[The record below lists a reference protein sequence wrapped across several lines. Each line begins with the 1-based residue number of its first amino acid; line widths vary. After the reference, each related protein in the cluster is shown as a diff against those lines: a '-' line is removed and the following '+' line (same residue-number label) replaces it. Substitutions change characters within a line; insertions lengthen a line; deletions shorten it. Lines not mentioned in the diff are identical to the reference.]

1 MNRKTALL
9 DRVISGLMKLN
20 PANKERQNV
29 IAFFQ
34 SCYGG
39 RVRDYDFDGA
49 MASIT
54 KLSQEEHEALA
65 EYVVASC

>member
-1 MNRKTALL
+1 MNSKSNLL

-20 PANKERQNV
+20 PSNRERQNV

-39 RVRDYDFDGA
+39 RVREYDFDA
-49 MASIT
+49 ALQSVA
-54 KLSQEEHEALA
+54 KLTAEEHEALA
-65 EYVVASC
+65 EYVVAAC